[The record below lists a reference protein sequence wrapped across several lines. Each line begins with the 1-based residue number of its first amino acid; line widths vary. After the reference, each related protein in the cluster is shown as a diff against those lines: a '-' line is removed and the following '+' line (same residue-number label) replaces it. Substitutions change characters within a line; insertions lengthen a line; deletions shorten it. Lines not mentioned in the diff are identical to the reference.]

1 MFRTLSDLR
10 DSVNRRIEEL
20 GADAPCAAYIF
31 TEEDVLDCYDVP
43 SKEDVTKEDQEKL
56 DAFIEDV
63 LSDIGD
69 SDYVYEQIN
78 FTLEDS
84 VKDHLHKV
92 QF

>member
-20 GADAPCAAYIF
+20 GADSPCAAYIF

-43 SKEDVTKEDQEKL
+43 TKEELTKKNQEKL
-56 DAFIEDV
+56 DQFVEDV

-69 SDYVYEQIN
+69 SDYIYEQIN
-78 FTLEDS
+78 SVLEDA
-84 VKDHLHKV
+84 VKDRLRTV